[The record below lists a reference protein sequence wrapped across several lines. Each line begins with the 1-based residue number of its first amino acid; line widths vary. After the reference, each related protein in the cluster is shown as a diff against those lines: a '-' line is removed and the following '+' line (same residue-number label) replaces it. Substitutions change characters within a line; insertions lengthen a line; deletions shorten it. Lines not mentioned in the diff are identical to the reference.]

1 VIQLMLL
8 SIIDSVKSPEIVI
21 ALNGPNP
28 VPYPESPDELSEE
41 VKQRVELSLET
52 AAAQEIELIATVG
65 RAASVMA
72 LYAERYTVVN
82 NIEMP
87 RVFIEDKSYE
97 TIGNAHY
104 TKQNVLVPNGL
115 TSVHIVTSDYHLPR
129 ALRAWQQV
137 LGEDY
142 QISFDATHPN
152 FTNLQRLK
160 WQIKETAFGLID
172 DYLVISSLGFGKVMP
187 NEDQRRE
194 NHIRHRHPR
203 SPESFWRKLGVKTLA
218 DRLS

>member
-1 VIQLMLL
+1 
-8 SIIDSVKSPEIVI
+8 
-21 ALNGPNP
+21 
-28 VPYPESPDELSEE
+28 
-41 VKQRVELSLET
+41 
-52 AAAQEIELIATVG
+52 
-65 RAASVMA
+65 MA

-194 NHIRHRHPR
+194 NHIRQCYLSI
-203 SPESFWRKLGVKTLA
+203 SPTLV
-218 DRLS
+218 LSDLLAFSVITKPKYRPVAKRY